1 MPLLAA
7 TESILKRT
15 EEITGRPVYVREDAS
30 LPTLAT
36 MQTARGAAPMHIV
49 RYRPASDSVP
59 DYFICWQCGFLI
71 RLFSN
76 PPSERFEFA
85 GASDAGQRIKALYA
99 HVGASEP
106 DEAIAE
112 FLAANILTQL
122 RSYPVG
128 LRIDDW
134 LITEF
139 PELRRAQVHG
149 AHVQLQDNLAVLN
162 SPIRAT
168 IPELI
173 VAANTAM
180 NAAFAA
186 YWARSLADESLTVPY
201 KAIGA
206 LKVGSR
212 LMEIFYYCDT
222 SPTADRTLVDL
233 WAHELEL
240 AGWYEWK
247 QYTLE

>member
-1 MPLLAA
+1 MTLLAA

-76 PPSERFEFA
+76 PPGERFEFA
-85 GASDAGQRIKALYA
+85 GGPAAGQRVKALYA
-99 HVGASEP
+99 HVHASEP

-122 RSYPVG
+122 RSYPIG
-128 LRIDDW
+128 MRIDDW
-134 LITEF
+134 LFAEF
-139 PELRRAQVHG
+139 PELRQAQIRG
-149 AHVQLQDNLAVLN
+149 AHVQLQDNLVALD
-162 SPIRAT
+162 SPVRAT
-168 IPELI
+168 VPELI
-173 VAANTAM
+173 VSANTAM

-186 YWARSLADESLTVPY
+186 YWARSLADESLTLPY
-201 KAIGA
+201 KAIDA
-206 LKVGSR
+206 LNAGGR
-212 LMEIFYYCDT
+212 LMEIFHYCDT
-222 SPTADRTLVDL
+222 SPAADRALVDL
-233 WAHELEL
+233 WAQELEL
-240 AGWYEWK
+240 AGWYTWK